1 MPADRPTSRLS
12 RRTSQR
18 AEVRCA
24 QAARAEARRTAWR
37 KPRSDEGF
45 AMSSPLAMVAATVV
59 AAAGVAFFA
68 TDGAR
73 EQQQV
78 REAALVTAPAPVE
91 RPVTIKARKPK
102 ATPKPKPKPVVVQ
115 RSEVY
120 AEVYNNSNITGLA
133 GSASARM
140 SGLGWQVV
148 TTDNWYGTIP
158 ASTIYY
164 PERLKAAAELLSADL
179 GIARVQPA
187 VDPMSYDRLTVVLT
201 SDFG

>member
-1 MPADRPTSRLS
+1 MPLPDRSASRLNRRAS
-12 RRTSQR
+12 RR
-18 AEVRCA
+18 AEVLRA
-24 QAARAEARRTAWR
+24 QAARAEARRTSR
-37 KPRSDEGF
+37 RTPRSDEGF
-45 AMSSPLAMVAATVV
+45 AMSSPLAMVAAVVV

-73 EQQQV
+73 EVQQE
-78 REAALVTAPAPVE
+78 REAALVTAPAPTE
-91 RPVTIKARKPK
+91 RPVTLKTTEPE
-102 ATPKPKPKPVVVQ
+102 PKPKPKPEPVV

-133 GSASARM
+133 GSTTARM

-164 PERLKAAAELLSADL
+164 PERLKAAAKLLSRDL
-179 GIARVQPA
+179 GIARVLPA

-201 SDFG
+201 ADFA

>member
-1 MPADRPTSRLS
+1 MRAPDRSAPRLTRRSS
-12 RRTSQR
+12 RRAAVLR
-18 AEVRCA
+18 A

-37 KPRSDEGF
+37 RTPRSDEGF

-59 AAAGVAFFA
+59 AAAGVGFFA

-73 EQQQV
+73 EVQRE
-78 REAALVTAPAPVE
+78 REAALVTAPATVE
-91 RPVTIKARKPK
+91 PPTTLKSEK
-102 ATPKPKPKPVVVQ
+102 PKPKPKPDVVE
-115 RSEVY
+115 RSKVY

-133 GSASARM
+133 GSTSARL

-158 ASTIYY
+158 ASTVYY
-164 PERLKAAAELLSADL
+164 PGQLKAAAKLLATDL
-179 GIARVQPA
+179 GIARVLPA

-201 SDFG
+201 ADFA

>member
-1 MPADRPTSRLS
+1 VTR
-12 RRTSQR
+12 
-18 AEVRCA
+18 A
-24 QAARAEARRTAWR
+24 QAVRAEARRTSWR
-37 KPRSDEGF
+37 RTTRSDEGF

-59 AAAGVAFFA
+59 AAAGVGFFA

-73 EQQQV
+73 EQPEQP

-91 RPVTIKARKPK
+91 EPVKIKARKPK
-102 ATPKPKPKPVVVQ
+102 PPKPPEVQ
-115 RSEVY
+115 RDDVY